1 MSQYDTPRAALR
13 LEKAGS
19 TATIG
24 LASSVERSSI
34 WGSSGWAVAINGAGQ
49 FTFKDNVIY
58 ETHRNAYKVEKVT
71 TMSML
76 RNLFMYN
83 DEREF
88 DSSLKLKDH
97 QVAVDLCRGEFLSD
111 CTGITV
117 QNNVLAG
124 GKGLGWL
131 MQSGDC
137 DNESGT

>member
-97 QVAVDLCRGEFLSD
+97 
-111 CTGITV
+111 
-117 QNNVLAG
+117 
-124 GKGLGWL
+124 
-131 MQSGDC
+131 
-137 DNESGT
+137 